1 MQMPELINCLYKQ
14 SESKWL
20 SGGNS
25 QLVSATAIQLDRQLK
40 TNIPYSG
47 KFSPGVNFR
56 QFRQSCRVAKI

>member
-47 KFSPGVNFR
+47 KFE
-56 QFRQSCRVAKI
+56 SCRVAKI